1 MTETQPLSPERYWL
15 AIDFGT
21 SNTCASVLRPGASP
35 TPLQLGYSSNS
46 MPSAVLISG
55 DRVAVGDDA
64 LRMAAMHPTGLE
76 RTPKRRL
83 GEPTILLDGLEVRP
97 VDLVASVM
105 RRVIT
110 VAAQQSRGSAP
121 SRVVITHPAVWG
133 HHLLDRLREA
143 AALAGLSAEQVVL
156 IAEPLAA
163 AWRHIENGT
172 IALGEDLAVVDF
184 GGGTFD
190 VACLSTDTSPHG
202 LDLRVGTIDG
212 IDPLGGDDFDEQ
224 IERWV
229 RDQLVSEGRQDL
241 LRELDAPEG
250 LASRLTLRDEITRAK
265 HDLSHHSSAPLAVV
279 LGAERLIL
287 TISAA
292 EFEQLIR
299 PAVSRAV
306 EVTRTLLGDH
316 EVQHLFLTGGSSL
329 IPLVQREFQELT
341 KGRVGTLGDPKEV
354 TSAGALVAAQELA
367 RPLAEGGPHHPQESP
382 NRRRRWGPGV
392 AAGVVALGVL
402 VGGGGVWA
410 WATSNDSGTG
420 TAGGGAPGCPGLSSQ
435 ECDLVTAH
443 SELVEEGSC
452 TAQTIE
458 DPLIL
463 HNVKCTPATTTVTL
477 TGSPVIF
484 LSKVGSA
491 TDSTH
496 VIGDFLQGAGVDLSS
511 QAASDVRT
519 PPAWNNWSVGGGSE
533 LGTVYSVW
541 DEQGASARLIWTYTE
556 DHDIVQLASADGDV
570 ANLYDWWTT
579 TVPKP

>member
-1 MTETQPLSPERYWL
+1 MTENQPLERYWL
-15 AIDFGT
+15 AIDVGT

-35 TPLQLGYSSNS
+35 TPLHLGYSSNS

-83 GEPTILLDGLEVRP
+83 GEPLILLDGLEVRP

-105 RRVIT
+105 RRVLT

-121 SRVVITHPAVWG
+121 SRVVITHPAAWG
-133 HHLLDRLREA
+133 PHLLDRLREA
-143 AALAGLSAEQVVL
+143 AALAGLSTERVVL

-163 AWRHIENGT
+163 AWRHVENGA

-190 VACLSTDTSPHG
+190 VACLSTVTSPHG
-202 LDLRVGTIDG
+202 LDLRVGTIAG
-212 IDPLGGDDFDEQ
+212 IDPLGGDDFDEL

-229 RDQLVSEGRQDL
+229 RDQLVSDGRQDL
-241 LRELDAPEG
+241 LRQLDSPGG

-292 EFEQLIR
+292 EFEQMIR

-306 EVTRTLLGDH
+306 VATRTLLGGR

-354 TSAGALVAAQELA
+354 TSAGALIAAEELA
-367 RPLAEGGPHHPQESP
+367 GPLAEGGSTHPQESP
-382 NRRRRWGPGV
+382 NRRRRWGPAV

-410 WATSNDSGTG
+410 WASSSDSGTG
-420 TAGGGAPGCPGLSSQ
+420 TVAEDPPGCPGLSSQ

-452 TAQTIE
+452 SPEPIHDAAV
-458 DPLIL
+458 LL
-463 HNVKCTPATTTVTL
+463 SVKCTPATTTVTL
-477 TGSPVIF
+477 AGTPVMY
-484 LSKVGSA
+484 LTKVGSDG
-491 TDSTH
+491 DSTR
-496 VIGDFLQGAGVDLSS
+496 VIGEFLQGVGVDLSS
-511 QAASDVRT
+511 QAASDVRI
-519 PPAWNNWSVGGGSE
+519 PPAWNTWAVGGGSE
-533 LGTVYSVW
+533 LGTVYSLW
-541 DEQGASARLIWTYTE
+541 EEKTSSAHLVWTYTE
-556 DHDIVQLASADGDV
+556 KHHIVQLASSNGDV
-570 ANLYDWWTT
+570 ANLYDWWTS